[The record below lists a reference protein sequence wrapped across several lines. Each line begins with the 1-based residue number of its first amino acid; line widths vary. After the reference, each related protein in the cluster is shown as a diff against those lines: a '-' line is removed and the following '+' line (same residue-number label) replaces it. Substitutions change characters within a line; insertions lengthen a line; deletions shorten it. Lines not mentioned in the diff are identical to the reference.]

1 MNKSKYQPEK
11 PISWILLIVN
21 EIVGMSKNTEARRTI
36 VESKNT
42 IISNINENKDGDS
55 LEKYKIMP
63 RKIPIR

>member
-21 EIVGMSKNTEARRTI
+21 DIVGMSKNNEARRTI

-42 IISNINENKDGDS
+42 KISNINENKDGDS
-55 LEKYKIMP
+55 LEKYKITP